1 MCLVW
6 LINRYN
12 DPNYGDIGICKS
24 MTDFLEHSGYKAKNF
39 DFIGKRLKFQFTRV
53 VYILCKIFSVRKQRP
68 KCLLIGGGQLL
79 LNNRNFPYAL
89 LGWYLVSKLTRV
101 PIIAYSVG
109 LEQTQ
114 KTDFFYRWVLTL
126 FLSHAQQVLLRDTLS
141 VTLVEQLTGL
151 HFDTVPDAA
160 YLSYSPDVEY
170 ETAKKY
176 AVVFVSGNS
185 VAKHEII
192 HHYRRIDTVLRKN
205 AIRSVTVSVSSE
217 QDTKA
222 AKGFF
227 DYAQQSGLNVHLEL
241 AANFEQF
248 VKQISGASIVVSSRM
263 HPLIFAHIL
272 GKPFIPIPTNNK
284 TLSMSEFLFKIHR
297 KACRLKPK
305 PSCSTHLSNWLLNA
319 AGELEITV
327 GHL

>member
-1 MCLVW
+1 
-6 LINRYN
+6 
-12 DPNYGDIGICKS
+12 
-24 MTDFLEHSGYKAKNF
+24 MTDFLEQSGYKVKNF

-53 VYILCKIFSVRKQRP
+53 IYILFKIFSVIKQRP

-79 LNNRNFPYAL
+79 LKNRNFPYAL

-109 LEQTQ
+109 VEQTQ
-114 KTDFFYRWVLTL
+114 KTNVFYRWVIKL
-126 FLSHAQQVLLRDTLS
+126 FLSHAKQVFLRDTLS

-170 ETAKKY
+170 DTEKKH
-176 AVVFVSGNS
+176 AVVFVSANS
-185 VAKHEII
+185 VAKHEIT
-192 HHYRRIDTVLRKN
+192 HHYRRIDTVLQKN
-205 AIRSVTVSVSSE
+205 AIRSFIVSSSSE
-217 QDTKA
+217 QDAKA
-222 AKGFF
+222 ATGFF
-227 DYAQQSGLNVHLEL
+227 DYAQQLNLNVHLEL

-248 VKQISGASIVVSSRM
+248 IKQISGASIVVSSRM

-284 TLSMSEFLFKIHR
+284 TLSMSEFLSKNSPESLSVEA
-297 KACRLKPK
+297 KSKLLK
-305 PSCSTHLSNWLLNA
+305 S
-319 AGELEITV
+319 LEQFAR
-327 GHL
+327 